1 MNRSEVAPVVSFII
15 ATIGVTE
22 DLLKTLRSLDR
33 DWGEHK
39 LQICIQDGGAELGEI
54 FSYQPQTSSL
64 VISYRRDS
72 DDGIYDAL
80 NRGFERSEGRFIGVL
95 GAGDFICNHALL
107 AQLLDCMRERDHL
120 KILAAGVGF
129 YGGRPRGCW
138 LPPADMLSSW
148 RRGILPPHTST
159 FVHRSMVQEVG
170 AFDLKYSLAS
180 DTDFLV
186 KVFKVCC
193 EYESDVCYAYRD
205 QLTAMKRGGLS
216 DALCFKSQ
224 YRKLKE
230 DWMIFS
236 DHRLGVKAF
245 LVKRFSKLGQFLG

>member
-1 MNRSEVAPVVSFII
+1 MNRSEVVPVVSIII

-33 DWGEHK
+33 NWGEHK

-95 GAGDFICNHALL
+95 GAGDFICDHTLL
-107 AQLLDCMRERDHL
+107 AQLLDCMHESDHL

-138 LPPADMLSSW
+138 LPPSDMLSSW

-159 FVHRSMVQEVG
+159 FVHREVVKTVG
-170 AFDLKYSLAS
+170 AYDLKYSLAA
-180 DTDFLV
+180 DTDFLI
-186 KVFKVCC
+186 KAFRVCC
-193 EYESDVCYAYRD
+193 ECEPNVGSSYRH
-205 QLTAMKRGGLS
+205 QLTSMKRGGLS

-236 DHRLGVKAF
+236 DHRLGMKAF
-245 LVKRFSKLGQFLG
+245 LRKRLSKIGQFLG